1 MHAWLMQHAREVQ
14 LKLVKSLLEL
24 IVLRLLEGGDKHGY
38 LLITEIRRNFGV
50 YFGPS
55 TVYPLLIEL
64 ERDGYVRGQW
74 MMNKCRPRKEYAITC
89 AGKELILTYEQIN
102 QIILQ
107 SS

>member
-1 MHAWLMQHAREVQ
+1 MQHAKEVQ

-24 IVLRLLEGGDKHGY
+24 ILLRLLNSGDKHGY
-38 LLITEIRRNFGV
+38 LLITEIRRNYGV

-55 TVYPLLIEL
+55 TVYPLLLGL

-74 MMNKCRPRKEYAITC
+74 RMNKSRPRKEYAITC
-89 AGKELILTYEQIN
+89 AGRELILTYEQIN

-107 SS
+107 CS